1 MTSSVSSFALDAR
14 KPSLTSTVRLMDQQ
28 SYLEHTVLATTNPLF
43 ETPANKRQGEIF
55 PTIWYTTHIE
65 LTSIQQSLMARSV
78 LVSEN
83 PYLK

>member
-1 MTSSVSSFALDAR
+1 
-14 KPSLTSTVRLMDQQ
+14 MDQQ
-28 SYLEHTVLATTNPLF
+28 SFLEHTVLATTRPLL
-43 ETPANKRQGEIF
+43 EKPADKRQGEIF

>member
-1 MTSSVSSFALDAR
+1 
-14 KPSLTSTVRLMDQQ
+14 MDQQ
-28 SYLEHTVLATTNPLF
+28 SYLEVNVLGATKPLF
-43 ETPANKRQGEIF
+43 EKPADKRQGEIF
-55 PTIWYTTHIE
+55 PTIWYPTHIE